1 MRRFERKLKKTK
13 AEVLLIN
20 ITGVLADCG
29 WTYHRKAINEV
40 FENKGIKIRDKQ
52 VVDTCGL
59 PLYQQI
65 VKLLNHKNVLA
76 EWVKTFKSK
85 PDQTIYN
92 ELNVAIATKILEVLN
107 QEEYFLSDL
116 KNRINKL
123 FNKGYKV
130 IFTTEYNKDTAK
142 LIEDRLRESKY
153 NFHKLYT
160 YDDFNADYPHPLL
173 CYKIAIDL
181 NKFPIETFV
190 RIGDTKYH
198 NIEASYAGAWAVSTL
213 TTGPFSGLDKIKLK
227 KKGRLKS
234 DKKIKAISK
243 KLKRSGAHY
252 TINTFD
258 EIMWV
263 LEDINYKLSKHELPN
278 CLLYS

>member
-1 MRRFERKLKKTK
+1 MRRFKRKLKKIK

-29 WTYHRKAINEV
+29 WTFHRKVIKEV
-40 FENKGIKIRDKQ
+40 FESKGIKIRDKQ

-59 PLYQQI
+59 PLCQQI
-65 VKLLNHKNVLA
+65 IKLLNNKNVLA
-76 EWVKTFKSK
+76 EWVKVFKSK
-85 PDQTIYN
+85 PDQTTYN
-92 ELNVAIATKILEVLN
+92 ELNIAITTKILEVIS
-107 QEEYFLSDL
+107 QDEYFIPDV

-123 FNKGYKV
+123 YKKGYK
-130 IFTTEYNKDTAK
+130 IILITEYNIDIAK
-142 LIEDRLRESKY
+142 LLEDRFREMEY
-153 NFHKLYT
+153 NFHKIYT

-198 NIEASYAGAWAVSTL
+198 NIEAYYADAWAISTL

-252 TINTFD
+252 TISTFD

-263 LEDINYKLSKHELPN
+263 LEDINYRLSKHELPN
-278 CLLYS
+278 CLL